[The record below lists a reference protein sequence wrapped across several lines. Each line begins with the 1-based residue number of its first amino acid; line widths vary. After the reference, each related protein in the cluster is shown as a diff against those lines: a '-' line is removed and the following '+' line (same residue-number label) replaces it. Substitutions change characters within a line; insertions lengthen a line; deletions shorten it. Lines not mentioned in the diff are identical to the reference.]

1 MSGLYALPLS
11 GLKEGLHTLDFEIGE
26 EFFGEFE
33 ESEIKEGRLT
43 AIVVMEKRSA
53 HLDLQIKISGTVMIS
68 CDRCLDMFSWPVE
81 CENRLLVKIGKIIPE
96 DDSDIVSLSTDE
108 HELDL
113 MQHFYEY
120 IHLALPIR
128 RVHPNGEDGKS
139 TCNPVMFKKL
149 KELLVDEE
157 NEKQNDPRW
166 DDLKKLMNN

>member
-26 EFFGEFE
+26 EFFEEFE
-33 ESEIKEGRLT
+33 ESEISEGRLT
-43 AIVVMEKRSA
+43 AIVVMEKRSM
-53 HLDLQIKISGTVMIS
+53 HLDLHIKISGTVMIS
-68 CDRCLDMFSWPVE
+68 CDRCLDIFPWPLE

-128 RVHPNGEDGKS
+128 RVHPDGEDGKS

-157 NEKQNDPRW
+157 NENHNDPRW